1 MGNDTLVFISFGFI
15 ISFTL
20 FNIFKLLCNLE
31 NTLEGIRDQIEKRET
46 DKNSDQVELFLRQ
59 ALNKLTTEKKD
70 KRNHCDRC

>member
-31 NTLEGIRDQIEKRET
+31 NTLEGIRYQIEKRET

-59 ALNKLTTEKKD
+59 ALNKVTTEKKD